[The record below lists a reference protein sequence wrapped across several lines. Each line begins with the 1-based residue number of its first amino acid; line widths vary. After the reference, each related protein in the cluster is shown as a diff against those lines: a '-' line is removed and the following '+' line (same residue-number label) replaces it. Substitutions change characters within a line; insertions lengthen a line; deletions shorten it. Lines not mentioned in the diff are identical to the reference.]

1 MSELDIL
8 TQYLKD
14 HNIPFERYDCSK
26 EDFEADGEYTFYID
40 RHQICVPN
48 QQYILWDVICQEGSY
63 GYRDGLLEA
72 FGDIVEVDD
81 AVEGYLTAQ
90 DIIERIEKHQYS
102 MASIGAWLLSKTQNK
117 MGIESNE
124 DLDRGQGV
132 CITQYAYH
140 PNEKIK
146 TRIWLVE
153 QQTH

>member
-26 EDFEADGEYTFYID
+26 EDFEINDECTFYID

-72 FGDIVEVDD
+72 CGDIVEVDD
-81 AVEGYLTAQ
+81 VVEGYLTAQ
-90 DIIERIEKHQYS
+90 DIIERIEKRQYS

-124 DLDRGQGV
+124 DLDRG
-132 CITQYAYH
+132 
-140 PNEKIK
+140 
-146 TRIWLVE
+146 
-153 QQTH
+153 

>member
-26 EDFEADGEYTFYID
+26 EDFEVDGECTFYID

-102 MASIGAWLLSKTQNK
+102 MDSIGAWLLSKMQN
-117 MGIESNE
+117 GTEIESNE
-124 DLDRGQGV
+124 DLDR
-132 CITQYAYH
+132 
-140 PNEKIK
+140 K
-146 TRIWLVE
+146 
-153 QQTH
+153 

>member
-26 EDFEADGEYTFYID
+26 EDFEINDECTFYID

-72 FGDIVEVDD
+72 YGDIVEADD
-81 AVEGYLTAQ
+81 VVEGYLTAQ

-102 MASIGAWLLSKTQNK
+102 MDSISAWLLSEMQNK
-117 MGIESNE
+117 MEIESNE
-124 DLDRGQGV
+124 DLDR
-132 CITQYAYH
+132 
-140 PNEKIK
+140 E
-146 TRIWLVE
+146 
-153 QQTH
+153 

>member
-26 EDFEADGEYTFYID
+26 EDFEINDECAFYID

-72 FGDIVEVDD
+72 YGDIVEVDD
-81 AVEGYLTAQ
+81 TVEGYLTAQ
-90 DIIERIEKHQYS
+90 DIIERIEKRQYS
-102 MASIGAWLLSKTQNK
+102 MYSIGTWLLSKMQNET
-117 MGIESNE
+117 GIESNE
-124 DLDRGQGV
+124 DLDK
-132 CITQYAYH
+132 
-140 PNEKIK
+140 E
-146 TRIWLVE
+146 
-153 QQTH
+153 

>member
-72 FGDIVEVDD
+72 CGDIVEVDD
-81 AVEGYLTAQ
+81 VVEGYLTAQ
-90 DIIERIEKHQYS
+90 DIIERIEKRQYS

-124 DLDRGQGV
+124 DLDR
-132 CITQYAYH
+132 
-140 PNEKIK
+140 E
-146 TRIWLVE
+146 
-153 QQTH
+153 

>member
-26 EDFEADGEYTFYID
+26 EDFEINDECTFYID

-72 FGDIVEVDD
+72 YGDIVEGDD
-81 AVEGYLTAQ
+81 VVEGYLTAQ

-102 MASIGAWLLSKTQNK
+102 MDSISAWLLSKMQNETE
-117 MGIESNE
+117 IRSNE
-124 DLDRGQGV
+124 DLD
-132 CITQYAYH
+132 
-140 PNEKIK
+140 KK
-146 TRIWLVE
+146 
-153 QQTH
+153 

>member
-26 EDFEADGEYTFYID
+26 EDFEADDECTFYID

-63 GYRDGLLEA
+63 GYHDGLLEA
-72 FGDIVEVDD
+72 FGDIVEANDV
-81 AVEGYLTAQ
+81 VEGYLTAQ

-102 MASIGAWLLSKTQNK
+102 MDSIRAWLLSEMQNK
-117 MGIESNE
+117 MEIEGNE
-124 DLDRGQGV
+124 DLDK
-132 CITQYAYH
+132 
-140 PNEKIK
+140 E
-146 TRIWLVE
+146 
-153 QQTH
+153 

>member
-26 EDFEADGEYTFYID
+26 DCELGKDCELDDKCMFHIN

-81 AVEGYLTAQ
+81 TVEGYLTAQ

-102 MASIGAWLLSKTQNK
+102 MDSISAWLLSKMQNETEI
-117 MGIESNE
+117 GSNE
-124 DLDRGQGV
+124 DLDR
-132 CITQYAYH
+132 
-140 PNEKIK
+140 E
-146 TRIWLVE
+146 
-153 QQTH
+153 

>member
-14 HNIPFERYDCSK
+14 HNIPFERYDCDNVDIK
-26 EDFEADGEYTFYID
+26 LIDGECTLYID

-48 QQYILWDVICQEGSY
+48 QQYRLWDVICQEGSY

-90 DIIERIEKHQYS
+90 DIIERIEKRQYS
-102 MASIGAWLLSKTQNK
+102 MDSISAWLLSKMQNETEV
-117 MGIESNE
+117 GGNE
-124 DLDRGQGV
+124 DLDR
-132 CITQYAYH
+132 
-140 PNEKIK
+140 E
-146 TRIWLVE
+146 
-153 QQTH
+153 

>member
-26 EDFEADGEYTFYID
+26 ADIKLTDGEYTLCID

-48 QQYILWDVICQEGSY
+48 RRYILWDVICQEGSY

-81 AVEGYLTAQ
+81 VVEGYLTAQ

-102 MASIGAWLLSKTQNK
+102 MDSISAWLLSKMQNETET
-117 MGIESNE
+117 GSNE
-124 DLDRGQGV
+124 DLDR
-132 CITQYAYH
+132 
-140 PNEKIK
+140 E
-146 TRIWLVE
+146 
-153 QQTH
+153 

>member
-26 EDFEADGEYTFYID
+26 EDFEADDECTFYID

-48 QQYILWDVICQEGSY
+48 QQYILWDVICQEWSY

-72 FGDIVEVDD
+72 YGDIVEVDD
-81 AVEGYLTAQ
+81 TVEGYLTAQ

-102 MASIGAWLLSKTQNK
+102 MDSISAWLLSKMQNEK
-117 MGIESNE
+117 GIGSNE
-124 DLDRGQGV
+124 DLDR
-132 CITQYAYH
+132 
-140 PNEKIK
+140 K
-146 TRIWLVE
+146 
-153 QQTH
+153 

>member
-26 EDFEADGEYTFYID
+26 EDFEINDECTFYID

-72 FGDIVEVDD
+72 YGDIVEADD
-81 AVEGYLTAQ
+81 VVEGYLTAQ
-90 DIIERIEKHQYS
+90 DVIERIEKRQYS
-102 MASIGAWLLSKTQNK
+102 MYSIGTWLLSEMQNK
-117 MGIESNE
+117 MRIESNE
-124 DLDRGQGV
+124 DLDK
-132 CITQYAYH
+132 
-140 PNEKIK
+140 E
-146 TRIWLVE
+146 
-153 QQTH
+153 

>member
-26 EDFEADGEYTFYID
+26 EDFEINDECTFYID

-72 FGDIVEVDD
+72 YGDIVEADD
-81 AVEGYLTAQ
+81 VVEGYLTAQ
-90 DIIERIEKHQYS
+90 DIIKRIEKRQYS
-102 MASIGAWLLSKTQNK
+102 MYSIGTWLLSEMQNK
-117 MGIESNE
+117 MRIESNE
-124 DLDRGQGV
+124 DLDK
-132 CITQYAYH
+132 
-140 PNEKIK
+140 E
-146 TRIWLVE
+146 
-153 QQTH
+153 